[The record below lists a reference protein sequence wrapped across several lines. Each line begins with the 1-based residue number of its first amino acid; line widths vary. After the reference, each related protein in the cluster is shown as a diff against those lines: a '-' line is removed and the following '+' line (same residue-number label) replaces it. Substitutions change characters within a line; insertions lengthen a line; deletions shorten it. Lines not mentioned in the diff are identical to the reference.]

1 MRFGTINVNDKLFIG
16 PINNEYVEVNI
27 RSIHDDDKNNVSFLR
42 KNEMGCVSI
51 KSKNNILKHKNQL
64 LPGMIIT
71 NTIYPFVKKFLGAV
85 TIFSNHSTT
94 IKIGYNTIIHCG
106 AVRTTVRIY
115 KIEDDK
121 GKELECLRGGDK
133 NIQVYFEFIYGVYV
147 VLKDDRFIFR
157 EGKTRG
163 SGHIINIIE

>member
-16 PINNEYVEVNI
+16 PINNEYIEVNI
-27 RSIHDDDKNNVSFLR
+27 RSIHDDDKSNVSFLR

-94 IKIGYNTIIHCG
+94 IKIGYNTIINCG

-133 NIQVYFEFIYGVYV
+133 NIQVYFEFLYGVYV